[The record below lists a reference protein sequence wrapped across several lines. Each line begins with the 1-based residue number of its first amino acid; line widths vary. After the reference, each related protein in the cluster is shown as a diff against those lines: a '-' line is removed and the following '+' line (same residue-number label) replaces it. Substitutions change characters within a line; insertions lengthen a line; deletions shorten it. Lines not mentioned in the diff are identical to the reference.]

1 MNNLNE
7 VPEEDY
13 KEYISHVSALLDL
26 GKKMDRPFLLIDSF
40 GNIVGSS
47 NDFSAVETL
56 FVSAIVRRN
65 GLEAIIRDALK
76 HSEMVKRDAP
86 ELIKKMQDEEANS
99 SAQCVVNKLLRENGF
114 KVDE

>member
-1 MNNLNE
+1 MKKLKE
-7 VPEEDY
+7 VSEEDY
-13 KEYISHVSALLDL
+13 KEYIFHVSALLDW
-26 GKKMDRPFLLIDSF
+26 GKKMDRPFLLIDTF

-47 NDFSAVETL
+47 NDPSAVETL
-56 FVSAIVRRN
+56 LVSTIIRPN
-65 GLEAIIRDALK
+65 GLGAIIRNALK
-76 HSEMVKRDAP
+76 HSEIVKRETP